1 MGRPRIEWSDAQLR
15 AIMAALAA
23 LDRDFPLDNA
33 RFLDGLVASVRAIT
47 SRVYGAMTYGRLLRD
62 VAPQA
67 GVTRRPSTP
76 TIQAAVLRAQA
87 LDRGA
92 LEAAAE
98 VGAQASVAARGAL
111 DASAVGVPLAAPPDR
126 AGERAAYPVAIDADA
141 LRGAVAPLVR
151 ELLRQADAPVHALLA
166 RQASPA
172 QDGYAEAHEVQ
183 LTTAALEDAHGRI
196 RQLEN
201 EMGELRRELGAAQA
215 ARDLAGEHVNAI
227 LVDLRQTIAA
237 SGRDVVSLAR
247 AARQLVRT
255 EKFLTAQSDAA
266 RLQTLAEADAL
277 RTQNRQL
284 RERVDQLVLDND
296 RYRRTGDSRQ
306 RLRQTA
312 VETTPVGKGRLNAT

>member
-15 AIMAALAA
+15 AIMGALAA

-33 RFLDGLVASVRAIT
+33 RFLDGLVAAVRAIT

-98 VGAQASVAARGAL
+98 VRAQTPVAVHRPL
-111 DASAVGVPLAAPPDR
+111 DAGAVGVSLA
-126 AGERAAYPVAIDADA
+126 
-141 LRGAVAPLVR
+141 APLVR
-151 ELLRQADAPVHALLA
+151 ELVRGANAPVHALLA

-172 QDGYAEAHEVQ
+172 QDGYAEAHQLQ

-196 RQLEN
+196 RQLEK

-215 ARDLAGEHVNAI
+215 ARDLAGEHVNAM
-227 LVDLRQTIAA
+227 LADLRQTIAA
-237 SGRDVVSLAR
+237 SGRGVESLAR

-255 EKFLTAQSDAA
+255 EKFLTAQNDAA
-266 RLQTLAEADAL
+266 RLQALAEADAL
-277 RTQNRQL
+277 CTQNRQL

-296 RYRRTGDSRQ
+296 RYRRTLGNRASQD
-306 RLRQTA
+306 
-312 VETTPVGKGRLNAT
+312 GKPPSKPHR

>member
-1 MGRPRIEWSDAQLR
+1 
-15 AIMAALAA
+15 
-23 LDRDFPLDNA
+23 
-33 RFLDGLVASVRAIT
+33 VRAIT

-98 VGAQASVAARGAL
+98 VRAQMPVAVHRPI
-111 DASAVGVPLAAPPDR
+111 DAGAVGVPLAAQPDR
-126 AGERAAYPVAIDADA
+126 AGEGAAHPVAIDADA

-151 ELLRQADAPVHALLA
+151 ELLREADAPVHALLA
-166 RQASPA
+166 GQASTA
-172 QDGYAEAHEVQ
+172 QGGYAEEHQLQ

-237 SGRDVVSLAR
+237 SGRDVESLAR

-255 EKFLTAQSDAA
+255 EKFLTAQNDAA
-266 RLQTLAEADAL
+266 RLQALAEADAL
-277 RTQNRQL
+277 RMQNRQL

-296 RYRRTGDSRQ
+296 RYRRTPGTRASDY
-306 RLRQTA
+306 
-312 VETTPVGKGRLNAT
+312 GKPPSKPHR

>member
-15 AIMAALAA
+15 AIMGALAA

-33 RFLDGLVASVRAIT
+33 RFLDGLVAAVRAIT

-111 DASAVGVPLAAPPDR
+111 DASAVGVPLAALPDR
-126 AGERAAYPVAIDADA
+126 VGERAAHPVAIDADA

-172 QDGYAEAHEVQ
+172 QGGYAEEHQ
-183 LTTAALEDAHGRI
+183 LQLATVALEDAHGRI

-215 ARDLAGEHVNAI
+215 ARDLAGEHVNAM

-237 SGRDVVSLAR
+237 SGRDVESLAR

-255 EKFLTAQSDAA
+255 EKFLTAQNDAA
-266 RLQTLAEADAL
+266 RLQALAEADAL

-296 RYRRTGDSRQ
+296 RYRRTPGNRASDY
-306 RLRQTA
+306 
-312 VETTPVGKGRLNAT
+312 GKPPSKPHR

>member
-15 AIMAALAA
+15 AIMGALAA

-33 RFLDGLVASVRAIT
+33 RFLDGLVAAVRAIT

-67 GVTRRPSTP
+67 GVARRPSTP

-98 VGAQASVAARGAL
+98 VRAQTPVAMHRPI
-111 DASAVGVPLAAPPDR
+111 DAGAVGVPLAAP
-126 AGERAAYPVAIDADA
+126 
-141 LRGAVAPLVR
+141 LVR
-151 ELLRQADAPVHALLA
+151 ELVRGANAPVHALLA

-172 QDGYAEAHEVQ
+172 QGGYAEEHQ
-183 LTTAALEDAHGRI
+183 LQLATVALEDAHGRI
-196 RQLEN
+196 RQLEK

-215 ARDLAGEHVNAI
+215 ARDLAGEHVNAM

-237 SGRDVVSLAR
+237 SGRDVESLAR
-247 AARQLVRT
+247 AARQLVRA
-255 EKFLTAQSDAA
+255 EKFLTAQNDAA
-266 RLQTLAEADAL
+266 RLQALAEADAL
-277 RTQNRQL
+277 RTQNWQL

-296 RYRRTGDSRQ
+296 QYRRALGNRASQD
-306 RLRQTA
+306 
-312 VETTPVGKGRLNAT
+312 GNAPPKPRR

>member
-1 MGRPRIEWSDAQLR
+1 MGRPRIEWSDAQLH
-15 AIMAALAA
+15 AIMGALAA

-33 RFLDGLVASVRAIT
+33 RFLDGLVAAVRAIT

-62 VAPQA
+62 VGPQA

-98 VGAQASVAARGAL
+98 VRAQTPVAVHRPL
-111 DASAVGVPLAAPPDR
+111 DAGAVGVSLA
-126 AGERAAYPVAIDADA
+126 
-141 LRGAVAPLVR
+141 APLVR
-151 ELLRQADAPVHALLA
+151 ELVRGANAPVHALLA

-172 QDGYAEAHEVQ
+172 QGGYAEEHQ
-183 LTTAALEDAHGRI
+183 LQLATVALEDAHGRI
-196 RQLEN
+196 RQLEK

-215 ARDLAGEHVNAI
+215 ARDLAGEHVNAM

-237 SGRDVVSLAR
+237 SGRDVESLAR
-247 AARQLVRT
+247 AGRQLVRT
-255 EKFLTAQSDAA
+255 EKFLTAQNDAA
-266 RLQTLAEADAL
+266 RLQALAEADAL

-284 RERVDQLVLDND
+284 RGRVDQLVLDND
-296 RYRRTGDSRQ
+296 RYRRTPGNRASED
-306 RLRQTA
+306 
-312 VETTPVGKGRLNAT
+312 GKPPSKPHRHR